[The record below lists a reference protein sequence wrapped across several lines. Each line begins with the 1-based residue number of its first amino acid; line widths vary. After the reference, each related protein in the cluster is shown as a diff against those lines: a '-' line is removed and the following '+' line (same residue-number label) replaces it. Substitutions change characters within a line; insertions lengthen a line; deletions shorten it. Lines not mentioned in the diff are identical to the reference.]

1 MTKKALQRDRLTE
14 KGSVFPDAFQLLD
27 QLLLILRKILRQLH
41 LGADVEVPLASL
53 ARHAHS
59 RNSEKLTAVGLR
71 RDRQLYRAVERTHP
85 CLATKKSSV
94 EIHRVVVVDIISF
107 PFETFLR
114 SDPYLEIEVSPR
126 SVHSLTSPAP
136 ELQPL
141 AVADSGGNLHLDPL
155 AIDSELT
162 GHPLVGISE

>member
-1 MTKKALQRDRLTE
+1 MSRKALQRDRLTE
-14 KGSVFPDAFQLLD
+14 QRLVFPDAFQLLD
-27 QLLLILRKILRQLH
+27 QLLLILSEILFRSH

-59 RNSEKLTAVGLR
+59 RNSEKFTAVGLR
-71 RDRQLYRAVERTHP
+71 RDRQLHRAVERTHP
-85 CLATKKSSV
+85 YLATKKSGV

-141 AVADSGGNLHLDPL
+141 AVTDSGGNLHLDQL
-155 AIDSELT
+155 SIDSELT
-162 GHPLVGISE
+162 GHPLVSISE